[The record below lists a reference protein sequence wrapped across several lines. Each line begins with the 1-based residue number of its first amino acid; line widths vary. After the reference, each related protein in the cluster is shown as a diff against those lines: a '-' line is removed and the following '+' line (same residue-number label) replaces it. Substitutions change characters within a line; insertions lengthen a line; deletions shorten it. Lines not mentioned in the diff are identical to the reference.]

1 MSLRITQGMLH
12 SQLIRNMNNNVNKL
26 DQYQTMQSTGRK
38 INKPSDDAVGI
49 TYALRYRSEL
59 SMNEQYQKNL
69 DMAKSLV
76 EHTDTTLGQI
86 GDVLLRIKELTV
98 QGLNGTNDG
107 SPANAIGKELSQL
120 YDQMVTLGNDHLN
133 GRYIFNGQLTDQKPY
148 PDETKA
154 GDAQADTYLINYKF
168 AAGVTIPIN
177 VTGEEVFGPP
187 TGSPNDQGDN
197 LFTVI
202 KGLADAFNANP
213 SDTST
218 ARSLLDKLE
227 QRFQKVLDV
236 RSDVGARAN
245 RIGLIDNRLKDLDLN
260 LNELSGKTEDAD
272 MAEVIMNLKM
282 AENVYQASL
291 STGAKVIQPTL
302 VDFLR

>member
-1 MSLRITQGMLH
+1 MALRITQGMMH
-12 SQLIRNMNNNVNKL
+12 SQLLRNINNNVSKL
-26 DQYQTMQSTGRK
+26 DNYQTMQSTGRK

-69 DMAKSLV
+69 DMAESLV

-86 GDVLLRIKELTV
+86 GDVILRVKELTV
-98 QGLNGTNDG
+98 QGLNGTNEG
-107 SPANAIGKELSQL
+107 SPMSAIGKELRQL
-120 YDQMVTLGNDHLN
+120 YDQIVTLGNDHLN
-133 GRYIFNGQLTDQKPY
+133 GRYIFNGQQTDQKPY
-148 PDETKA
+148 TATTPGTDS
-154 GDAQADTYLINYKF
+154 ADTLVTNYKF
-168 AAGVTIPIN
+168 SAGVMIPIN
-177 VTGEEVFGPP
+177 VTGNEVFGPP
-187 TGSPNDQGDN
+187 TGSAEDQGDN

-202 KGLADAFNANP
+202 KGLADAFDA
-213 SDTST
+213 SDATT
-218 ARSLLDKLE
+218 ARPLLEKLE

-245 RIGLIDNRLKDLDLN
+245 RIELLNNRLQDLDLN

-272 MAEVIMNLKM
+272 MSEVIMNLKM

-291 STGAKVIQPTL
+291 SAGAKVIQPSL
-302 VDFLR
+302 LDFLR